1 MLDDHV
7 AGFPIEDRGQCDACE
22 KKRAALCYGCAA
34 CGVGASIRDKA
45 ESRSATVREIAEA
58 GESLIV
64 TMKDKGSVASWL
76 TIPLG
81 TAPKPGKKE
90 ILDALWALLKE
101 GAPE

>member
-1 MLDDHV
+1 MKCAKCLDIDFV
-7 AGFPIEDRGQCDACE
+7 QEARGCPACDPENYCPHGLTKTRTCGVCE
-22 KKRAALCYGCAA
+22 RAA
-34 CGVGASIRDKA
+34 
-45 ESRSATVREIAEA
+45 TVLEIAEA

-101 GAPE
+101 GAPK